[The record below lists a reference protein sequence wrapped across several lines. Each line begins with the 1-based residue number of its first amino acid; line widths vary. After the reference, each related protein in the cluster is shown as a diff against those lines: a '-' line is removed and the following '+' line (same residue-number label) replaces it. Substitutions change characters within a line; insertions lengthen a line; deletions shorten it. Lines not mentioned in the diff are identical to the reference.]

1 MGRDECMTN
10 IDRILHILFDALIN
24 INIENNIIESPV
36 LYIYFK
42 NAFNNNWVLILN
54 SNSN

>member
-1 MGRDECMTN
+1 MGKDECMTKYK
-10 IDRILHILFDALIN
+10 DRILHILFDALIN

-42 NAFNNNWVLILN
+42 NAFNFKFQF
-54 SNSN
+54 

>member
-1 MGRDECMTN
+1 MGKDECMTKYK
-10 IDRILHILFDALIN
+10 DRILHILFDALIN

-36 LYIYFK
+36 LYISVLK
-42 NAFNNNWVLILN
+42 MLLILN